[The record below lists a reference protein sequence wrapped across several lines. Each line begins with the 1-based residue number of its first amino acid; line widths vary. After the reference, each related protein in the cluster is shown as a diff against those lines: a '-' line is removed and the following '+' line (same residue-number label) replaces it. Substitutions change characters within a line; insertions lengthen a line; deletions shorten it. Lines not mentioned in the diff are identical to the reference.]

1 MKIAH
6 VDLTSVLT
14 SLSQKL
20 NTLKLKL
27 GEELSNIN
35 EEELKKL
42 LDALHHDANQ
52 LAREV
57 NQCQDIIGFDPKLK
71 VNLLSLIYSVQ
82 HSPAYSQA
90 LGAHESDVSTIFH
103 KIEAALSKSEKKLK
117 R

>member
-6 VDLTSVLT
+6 ADITLIIS

-20 NTLKLKL
+20 QALKSKI
-27 GEELSNIN
+27 GEELSNVN

-42 LDALHHDANQ
+42 LEQLHHDANQ

-57 NQCQDIIGFDPKLK
+57 NQSQDIKAFDPKLK
-71 VNLLSLIYSVQ
+71 VNLISQIYSIQ

-90 LGAHESDVSTIFH
+90 LGGHESEASTIFR
-103 KIEAALSKSEKKLK
+103 KIEAALSKSEKKVK
-117 R
+117 G